1 MKKNVFIVLLGL
13 LFAVSCLVYVPYS
26 GEEAPPPGEY
36 PVEPVPA
43 PTPMPALSMDVSY
56 FYDSLSPYGMW
67 VYHPTYRYVWVPYN
81 MSLGWRP
88 YTHGQWLWT
97 DYGWTWYSSFAW
109 GWAPFHYGRWGWDMD
124 FGWYWVPETVWGP
137 GWVTWRYSDLYIG
150 WAPLPPGVH
159 FVQGVGIGRITVSIP
174 YRYWVFVSGPYF
186 LNPSLQL
193 YAFPYER
200 NMTIIN
206 YTVHQTN
213 IYVRNN
219 RVVNEGIGYDRVRGI
234 TKTNITKHTLK
245 DVQKAEQGR
254 ISQDALEIYR
264 PQIKDNQAAKPKTI
278 VQREE
283 VKQRISQG
291 RIQRDVREEAAP
303 GRERSL
309 KEAQEK
315 EIKMLEESQQT
326 EIKQL
331 ERKKEEVKRTARS
344 EAEKAKV
351 EAEYREKALQLKK
364 SHEQE
369 KTEIKQR
376 HEKEVSVKKK
386 TEPEKKE
393 AEKKETTKKIKKKKK

>member
-1 MKKNVFIVLLGL
+1 
-13 LFAVSCLVYVPYS
+13 
-26 GEEAPPPGEY
+26 
-36 PVEPVPA
+36 
-43 PTPMPALSMDVSY
+43 
-56 FYDSLSPYGMW
+56 
-67 VYHPTYRYVWVPYN
+67 
-81 MSLGWRP
+81 
-88 YTHGQWLWT
+88 
-97 DYGWTWYSSFAW
+97 
-109 GWAPFHYGRWGWDMD
+109 
-124 FGWYWVPETVWGP
+124 
-137 GWVTWRYSDLYIG
+137 
-150 WAPLPPGVH
+150 
-159 FVQGVGIGRITVSIP
+159 
-174 YRYWVFVSGPYF
+174 
-186 LNPSLQL
+186 
-193 YAFPYER
+193 
-200 NMTIIN
+200 MTIIN

-234 TKTNITKHTLK
+234 TRTSITKHTLK

-315 EIKMLEESQQT
+315 EIKILEESQQT

-393 AEKKETTKKIKKKKK
+393 AEKKETTKKVKKKKK